1 MWTLSYCMGK
11 PVYIRQE
18 QFRKCLM
25 AGLNIVESSGRVH
38 LFLSDHSV
46 FHPHADIDMFIR
58 ERKAANFTSSFYC
71 EGTHERNLVIQ
82 ENVMVSA
89 IFRNMNYYL

>member
-46 FHPHADIDMFIR
+46 FHPHADIDMFIW
-58 ERKAANFTSSFYC
+58 ERKAANPIVICKQRKQGEEVSSTA
-71 EGTHERNLVIQ
+71 G
-82 ENVMVSA
+82 
-89 IFRNMNYYL
+89 YLFSPFFHTL